1 MNCNLPKI
9 TYPTLRTL
17 LLVKLCEV
25 IYLQADVIV
34 KKVSTNT
41 AQDHFD
47 FSRVKLLLKSLSLK
61 RLKNK
66 TFRVIYQSSIALKLS
81 SVLRR
86 NALEIAYQILDEFHQ
101 KSVNFCQEDMTTAEG
116 VLSDFTGKVF
126 SNGLLQ
132 FELGDRGLSIWL
144 QCLMKPPLRSQ
155 PDRPVPF
162 SIGLS
167 EDKRGL
173 FICQHSH
180 ARCCSLLRYAHG
192 SMITL
197 NCLDHSLNDPWVILA
212 PDPIPWLA
220 DDDDL
225 ALSHPAEQRLI
236 SQIVTIADD
245 FSDLMTNP
253 QSCLV
258 SAIALSQS
266 FQDFYQACQIFGAT
280 SAPSLQLSQGRLG
293 LVMIT
298 QRFLSQLIEVGLD
311 EDAPSEL

>member
-1 MNCNLPKI
+1 MNRNLPET

-25 IYLQADVIV
+25 IYLQADVVV

-47 FSRVKLLLKSLSLK
+47 FSRVKLLLESLSLK
-61 RLKNK
+61 RLKSK
-66 TFRVIYQSSIALKLS
+66 MFRVVYQSSIALKLS

-86 NALEIAYQILDEFHQ
+86 NALKVAYQILDEFHQ
-101 KSVNFCQEDMTTAEG
+101 KSVNFCQEGMTTAEG

-126 SNGLLQ
+126 SDGLLQ
-132 FELGDRGLSIWL
+132 FELGDRGLSLWL
-144 QCLMKPPLRSQ
+144 QCLMKPPSRSQ
-155 PDRPVPF
+155 PDKPMPF
-162 SIGLS
+162 SIGLL

-197 NCLDHSLNDPWVILA
+197 NRLDNSLNDPWMIFA
-212 PDPIPWLA
+212 PNPIPWLA
-220 DDDDL
+220 AHGGL
-225 ALSHPAEQRLI
+225 FLSHPTEQRLI

-245 FSDLMTNP
+245 LSDLIINP
-253 QSCLV
+253 RSCLA

-280 SAPSLQLSQGRLG
+280 SDPHLQLSQGRLG
-293 LVMIT
+293 LLMIT
-298 QRFLSQLIEVGLD
+298 QRFLSLLIEVGLD
-311 EDAPSEL
+311 EQAPSEL